1 MSARVR
7 LLHLEDNPQ
16 DAELVQLILQQDGLD
31 CDAVV
36 VNNRTSFEDALAKSR
51 FDLVLADF
59 SLPGYNG
66 LSALAWTRKF
76 QPQLPFIMVSGTA
89 GEDEAVESLKSG
101 ATDYVLKA
109 RLARLPAAVRRA
121 LQEAENM
128 AQSDKVESLFQ
139 NIMENLEDMVAV
151 VDLQGKRVF
160 CSPSCQQL
168 FPSLDS
174 LIGKDAF
181 GEVHPE
187 DRPRIDLFFRAIAG
201 TGQAQRA
208 EYRVVLGSG
217 AVRHIESQGSAMRDA
232 AGRINR
238 VLLVSRDVTS
248 RKEADER
255 IQEQAELL
263 DKARDAICL
272 KDLSQQILYW
282 NKSAE
287 RLYGWNAQEAI
298 GRSANDLLLAGDVAQ
313 AMPALRELIRH
324 GEWQGE
330 LHQVDRQ
337 GRELIAESRWTLLR
351 DDQGRAKSILVINTD
366 ITEKKQ
372 TEARLLRTQR
382 MESIGALAGGIA
394 HDLNNTLAPILMASE
409 VLQREITSPAGR
421 KLMETIR
428 KSAGHGAEMVKQILS
443 FARGTSGARQTLQL
457 KFLLAELEGFIRS
470 TFPST
475 ILIATHTEAH
485 LRPVLGDATQLHQ
498 VLLNLCVNARDA
510 MPEGGTLRIEA
521 SNVEEE
527 QRLAGRLVP
536 GPHVMLAVTDT
547 GEGMAPEV
555 QARIF
560 EPFFTTKDAARG
572 TGLGLST
579 VMSIVKAHHG
589 FIDFSSQVG
598 RGTAFRV
605 YLPAS
610 ATPVAP
616 LEPRSLAPANQ
627 GDLILIVDDDI
638 GILEMTKLNLEAR
651 DFSVLTAKE
660 GHEAVVLYERRWHDI
675 KAVLLDLRMP
685 NMSGLEMMTRLRRI
699 NPEVRVIGISGQEP
713 DDEPTRAARP
723 YLRSVLTKPFS
734 IDDLLAKLRAT
745 ISGTEQKM

>member
-1 MSARVR
+1 MSARLR
-7 LLHLEDNPQ
+7 LLHLEDSPQ
-16 DAELVQLILQQDGLD
+16 DAELVQLMLERNGLD
-31 CDAVV
+31 CDTVI
-36 VNNRTSFEDALAKSR
+36 VNNKISFEQALAKGG
-51 FDLVLADF
+51 FDLILSDF

-66 LSALAWTRKF
+66 LAALALVRERR
-76 QPQLPFIMVSGTA
+76 PQLPFILVSGTV
-89 GEDEAVESLKSG
+89 GEDEAIDSLRSG

-121 LQEAENM
+121 LQESEAA
-128 AQSDKVESLFQ
+128 AQRHKLEGLFQ

-160 CSPSCQQL
+160 CSPSCRRL

-174 LIGKDAF
+174 LVGTDAF

-187 DRPRIDLFFRAIAG
+187 DRLRIDLFFRAIAAN
-201 TGQAQRA
+201 GQAQRA

-232 AGRINR
+232 TGRISL
-238 VLLVSRDVTS
+238 VLLVSRDITK

-255 IQEQAELL
+255 IQQQAELL

-272 KDLSQQILYW
+272 KDLSQHILYW

-298 GRSANDLLLAGDVAQ
+298 GRSANDLLLAGDAAQ

-324 GEWQGE
+324 GQWQGE

-394 HDLNNTLAPILMASE
+394 HDLNNTLAPIIMAAE
-409 VLQREITSPAGR
+409 VLQREITSEVGR
-421 KLMETIR
+421 KLMETIK

-443 FARGTSGARQTLQL
+443 FARGTSGARHLLQL
-457 KFLLAELEGFIRS
+457 RFLVAELEGFVRS
-470 TFPST
+470 TFPVS
-475 ILIATHTEAH
+475 ILLTTRTDPN
-485 LRPVLGDATQLHQ
+485 LWPVIGDATQLHQ

-510 MPEGGTLRIEA
+510 MPKGGTLLIEVA
-521 SNVEEE
+521 NVEEDPWLSDR
-527 QRLAGRLVP
+527 QAP
-536 GPHVMLAVTDT
+536 GPHVMLAVTDS
-547 GEGMAPEV
+547 GEGMTPQV
-555 QARIF
+555 QAQIF
-560 EPFFTTKDAARG
+560 EPFFTTKAEGRG
-572 TGLGLST
+572 TGIGLST

-589 FIDFSSQVG
+589 LVNFTSQVG
-598 RGTAFRV
+598 EGTVFRI
-605 YLPAS
+605 YLPTS
-610 ATPVAP
+610 AAPVAP
-616 LEPRSLAPANQ
+616 PQPSPLAPATH

-660 GHEAVVLYERRWHDI
+660 GNEAVAVYEQWHLDI
-675 KAVLLDLRMP
+675 NAVLMDMRMP
-685 NMSGLEMMTRLRRI
+685 NMSGLELMTRLRRI
-699 NPEVRVIGISGQEP
+699 NPQVRVIGISGQEP
-713 DDEPTRAARP
+713 EDDSARAARP
-723 YLRSVLTKPFS
+723 YLRGLLTKPFT
-734 IDDLLAKLRAT
+734 IDALLAKLRET
-745 ISGTEQKM
+745 IHGPEK